1 MSVSDRA
8 TRRRDLRALFEPE
21 SVAVVGAS
29 DDPEKW
35 GNWLA
40 RGALRGASR
49 RAVHLINRR
58 GGEVMGRPVHRSLT
72 DLPEPPELAVLAV
85 PPAALA
91 GAVDDAI
98 AAGCRALVVI
108 TAGEADGDAGGPRDA
123 ALAQQARD
131 AGVILLGPNCL
142 GVFDAGAELEL
153 VSNDLPRGSLGL
165 ISQSGNLA
173 LEIGLL
179 AGAAGL
185 GFSRFVSVG
194 NQADLEAG
202 ELIGELAAHDGTEL
216 IAIYVEDFRDG
227 RSFARAAEAATRAGK
242 PVVLLTVEH
251 TEATARAV
259 RSHTGALASDSA
271 AIDAAC
277 RAAGMERVR
286 SPRELVDLAQGLV
299 RAGVPRGRRV
309 AVLADGGGHGGV
321 AAALASEAALA
332 MPALSEALRRE
343 LRAGLPPT
351 AAVANPIDLAGGG
364 EADIHS
370 FERAAR
376 AVLGSGEVDAV
387 LMTGYFGGY
396 SDYAETLGR
405 AEAGV
410 AEALADA
417 ADATGRPLVVQTMH
431 PQTAAA
437 SALRNRGVPVYR
449 TIERA
454 VGVLARLAEAGE
466 REPRGVPGLPE
477 AAVAVAAPGVPARQ
491 TGSSQGEASRAP
503 ASAYSGARAL
513 LGAGGVPFVPARE
526 VSSPDEAAA
535 AAAELGY
542 PVVLKAL
549 GLLHKS
555 DLGGVATGIADEPSL
570 RAAVAGLHERL
581 APPALSVER
590 MAPVG
595 DGVELL
601 VGARWD
607 ARFGPVALVGLGGVF
622 TEVLSDVAVA
632 LAPVDEPT
640 ARELLLSLRAAPLLQ
655 GARGRRAVDLD
666 AAAAAVAALS
676 RVAAAHPEI
685 AEIEVNPLLALPQR
699 VVALD
704 ARAVPRSQDGSQEE
718 ANASP

>member
-1 MSVSDRA
+1 MSVPARA
-8 TRRRDLRALFEPE
+8 MRRDLRALFEPE

-49 RAVHLINRR
+49 RAVHLVNRR
-58 GGEVMGRPVHRSLT
+58 GGEVMGRPAHPSLAS
-72 DLPEPPELAVLAV
+72 LPEAPELAVLAV
-85 PPAALA
+85 PPAAIEA
-91 GAVDDAI
+91 AVDDAI

-108 TAGEADGDAGGPRDA
+108 TAGETDGDAGGPRDA
-123 ALAQQARD
+123 ALAQRVRE

-142 GVFDAGAELEL
+142 GVFDAAAELEL
-153 VSNDLPRGSLGL
+153 VSNDLPRGSIGL

-179 AGAAGL
+179 AEAAGL

-202 ELIGELAAHDGTEL
+202 ELIGGLAAHPGTEL
-216 IAIYVEDFRDG
+216 IAVYVEDFRDG
-227 RSFARAAEAATRAGK
+227 RAFAGAAEDAARAGK
-242 PVVLLTVEH
+242 PVVLLAVER

-286 SPRELVDLAQGLV
+286 SPQELVDLAQGLL

-321 AAALASEAALA
+321 AAALASEAGLLV
-332 MPALSEALRRE
+332 PALSDGLRQE

-370 FERAAR
+370 FERTVR

-405 AEAGV
+405 GEAAV

-417 ADATGRPLVVQTMH
+417 AAATGRPLLVQTMH
-431 PQTAAA
+431 PETAAA
-437 SALRNRGVPVYR
+437 SALRRRGVPVYR
-449 TIERA
+449 TIERT
-454 VGVLARLAEAGE
+454 VGVAARLAAAAE
-466 REPRGVPGLPE
+466 REPRGVPALPE
-477 AAVAVAAPGVPARQ
+477 AAERPASDSPAAPRGAV
-491 TGSSQGEASRAP
+491 SSAL
-503 ASAYSGARAL
+503 SAGGYSEARAL
-513 LGAGGVPFVPARE
+513 LAAGGVPFVPARE
-526 VSSPDEAAA
+526 VSTPADAAA
-535 AAAELGY
+535 AAAEIGY

-555 DLGGVATGIADEPSL
+555 DVGGVVTGLSDEPAL
-570 RAAVAGLHERL
+570 RAAFADVRERL
-581 APPALSVER
+581 VPPALSVER

-601 VGARWD
+601 VGARRD
-607 ARFGPVALVGLGGVF
+607 PRFGPVSLVGLGGVF
-622 TEVLSDVAVA
+622 TEVLGDVAVA
-632 LAPVDEPT
+632 LAPVDEAT
-640 ARELLLSLRAAPLLQ
+640 ARELLLSLRAAPLLL
-655 GARGRRAVDLD
+655 GARRRRAVDLG
-666 AAAAAVAALS
+666 ATASAVAALS

-685 AEIEVNPLLALPQR
+685 AEIEVNPLLALPEG
-699 VVALD
+699 ALGLD
-704 ARAVPRSQDGSQEE
+704 ARAVMQP
-718 ANASP
+718 

>member
-8 TRRRDLRALFEPE
+8 TRRDLRALFEPE

-49 RAVHLINRR
+49 RAVHLVNRR
-58 GGEVMGRPVHRSLT
+58 GGEVMGQPAHRSLT
-72 DLPEPPELAVLAV
+72 DLPEAPELAVLAV

-108 TAGEADGDAGGPRDA
+108 TAGEADGDAGGPGDA
-123 ALAQQARD
+123 ALARQARD

-242 PVVLLTVEH
+242 PVVLLAVEH

-286 SPRELVDLAQGLV
+286 SPQELVDLAQGLV

-321 AAALASEAALA
+321 AAALASEAGLA
-332 MPALSEALRRE
+332 MPPLSDGLRGE

-370 FERAAR
+370 FERTAR

-405 AEAGV
+405 AEAAV

-417 ADATGRPLVVQTMH
+417 AHATERPLVVQTMH

-437 SALRNRGVPVYR
+437 STLRSRGVPVYR

-477 AAVAVAAPGVPARQ
+477 AAATVAAPGVAARQ
-491 TGSSQGEASRAP
+491 TASSQEASRAP

-513 LGAGGVPFVPARE
+513 LARGGVPFVPARE
-526 VSSPDEAAA
+526 VFSPDEAAA
-535 AAAELGY
+535 AAAQLGY

-555 DLGGVATGIADEPSL
+555 DLGGVVTGVADEPAL
-570 RAAVAGLHERL
+570 RAAVADLRKRL
-581 APPALSVER
+581 SPPAFSVEH

-595 DGVELL
+595 DGIELL
-601 VGARWD
+601 VGARRD

-666 AAAAAVAALS
+666 AAASAVAGLS

-685 AEIEVNPLLALPQR
+685 AEIEVNPLLALPEG
-699 VVALD
+699 ALGLD
-704 ARAVPRSQDGSQEE
+704 ARVIYWS
-718 ANASP
+718 

>member
-8 TRRRDLRALFEPE
+8 TRRDLRALFEPD

-49 RAVHLINRR
+49 RAVHLVNRR
-58 GGEVMGRPVHRSLT
+58 GGEVMGRPAHRSLA
-72 DLPEPPELAVLAV
+72 DLPEAPELAVLAV
-85 PPAALA
+85 PPAALE

-98 AAGCRALVVI
+98 VAGCRALVVI

-123 ALAQQARD
+123 ALAQRARD
-131 AGVILLGPNCL
+131 AGVVLLGPNCL

-173 LEIGLL
+173 LEIGLR

-242 PVVLLTVEH
+242 PVVLLAVEN

-277 RAAGMERVR
+277 GAAGMERVR
-286 SPRELVDLAQGLV
+286 SPQELVDLAQGLV
-299 RAGVPRGRRV
+299 RAGVSRGRRL

-321 AAALASEAALA
+321 AAALAAGAGLS
-332 MPALSEALRRE
+332 MPALSEGLRRE
-343 LRAGLPPT
+343 LRTGLPPT

-370 FERAAR
+370 FERTAR

-405 AEAGV
+405 GEAAV

-437 SALRNRGVPVYR
+437 SALRSRGVPVYR

-454 VGVLARLAEAGE
+454 VGVLARLAAAGA
-466 REPRGVPGLPE
+466 REPRGVPAMPE
-477 AAVAVAAPGVPARQ
+477 AAGAGGQASAFGAASPPTA
-491 TGSSQGEASRAP
+491 SSQ
-503 ASAYSGARAL
+503 ASARAAGSAPSGGAYSEARAL
-513 LGAGGVPFVPARE
+513 LAAGGVPFVPARE
-526 VSSPDEAAA
+526 VSSPDDAAA

-549 GLLHKS
+549 GVLHKS
-555 DLGGVATGIADEPSL
+555 DVGGVVTGLAGEPAL
-570 RAAVAGLHERL
+570 RAAFAELRERL
-581 APPALSVER
+581 APPGFSVEA

-607 ARFGPVALVGLGGVF
+607 ARFGPIALVGLGGVF

-632 LAPVDEPT
+632 LAPVDEAT

-655 GARGRRAVDLD
+655 GARGRREADLD

-685 AEIEVNPLLALPQR
+685 AEIEVNPLLALPDGAL
-699 VVALD
+699 ALD
-704 ARAVPRSQDGSQEE
+704 ARMVMSS
-718 ANASP
+718 

>member
-1 MSVSDRA
+1 
-8 TRRRDLRALFEPE
+8 
-21 SVAVVGAS
+21 
-29 DDPEKW
+29 
-35 GNWLA
+35 
-40 RGALRGASR
+40 
-49 RAVHLINRR
+49 
-58 GGEVMGRPVHRSLT
+58 MGRPAHRSLA
-72 DLPEPPELAVLAV
+72 DLPEAPELAVLAV
-85 PPAALA
+85 PPAALE

-123 ALAQQARD
+123 ALARRARD
-131 AGVILLGPNCL
+131 AGVVLLGPNCL

-179 AGAAGL
+179 AEAAGL

-202 ELIGELAAHDGTEL
+202 ELIAELAAHEGTEL

-227 RSFARAAEAATRAGK
+227 RSFARAAEAATRSGK
-242 PVVLLTVEH
+242 RVVLLAVER

-277 RAAGMERVR
+277 RAAGMERVW
-286 SPRELVDLAQGLV
+286 SPQELVDLAQGLV
-299 RAGVPRGRRV
+299 RAGVPHGRRV

-321 AAALASEAALA
+321 AAALAAGAGLSV
-332 MPALSEALRRE
+332 PALSEGLRRE

-370 FERAAR
+370 FERTAR

-405 AEAGV
+405 GEAAV

-431 PQTAAA
+431 PEAAAA
-437 SALRNRGVPVYR
+437 SALRSRGVPVYR

-454 VGVLARLAEAGE
+454 AGVLARLAEAGE
-466 REPRGVPGLPE
+466 RKPRGVPGMPE
-477 AAVAVAAPGVPARQ
+477 PADPAAARSQ
-491 TGSSQGEASRAP
+491 TIALGATSPPTASSQAAARGA
-503 ASAYSGARAL
+503 ASALSGGGYSDARAL
-513 LGAGGVPFVPARE
+513 LAAGGVPFVPARE
-526 VSSPDEAAA
+526 VSTSDEAAA

-549 GLLHKS
+549 GPLHKS
-555 DLGGVATGIADEPSL
+555 DVGGVVTRIADEPSL
-570 RAAVAGLHERL
+570 LAAFADLRERL
-581 APPALSVER
+581 APPGFSVEA

-632 LAPVDEPT
+632 LAPVGEAT

-655 GARGRRAVDLD
+655 GARGRREVDLD
-666 AAAAAVAALS
+666 AAASAVASLS

-685 AEIEVNPLLALPQR
+685 AEVEVNPLLALPGR
-699 VVALD
+699 ALALD
-704 ARAVPRSQDGSQEE
+704 ARVVMRP
-718 ANASP
+718 